1 VNGSLSSQFYIAQS
15 SKQNNITRL
24 IHRSRMPDR
33 RLQGC
38 KDFLHGNDRK
48 NYRMLRPLRFKM
60 GNNPIKCDGQYEID
74 LLAIDPV
81 TLKKYHIE
89 SSVSASKGFS
99 RLTAK
104 AFNPDDLKIRVK
116 VASARRTLG
125 Y

>member
-1 VNGSLSSQFYIAQS
+1 
-15 SKQNNITRL
+15 
-24 IHRSRMPDR
+24 
-33 RLQGC
+33 
-38 KDFLHGNDRK
+38 
-48 NYRMLRPLRFKM
+48 M

-125 Y
+125 YWMGGHHPCTFRYVSANW